1 MTVTKLIAKHIR
13 EAYFGGNWTWS
24 NMRDNVADVSWE
36 EAITPVENLNTI
48 AVLFYHS
55 TYFVNALLK
64 VLEGRPL
71 DSKDE
76 YSFTHPPIQS
86 EKDWENMQ
94 TLAWEEVEKVA
105 GLVEQL
111 PDSIL
116 FEFFSE
122 EKYGNYYRNLHGMIE
137 HTHYHMGQIAYVKK
151 LLRTKKY

>member
-13 EAYFGGNWTWS
+13 EAHFGGNWTWS
-24 NMRDNVADVSWE
+24 NMRDNVADVTWE

-55 TYFVNALLK
+55 TYFVNAILK
-64 VLEGRPL
+64 VLEGRAL

-86 EKDWENMQ
+86 AQDWENMQ

-105 GLVEQL
+105 SLVEQL
-111 PDSIL
+111 PDSKL

-137 HTHYHMGQIAYVKK
+137 HTHYHMGQIAHVKK
-151 LLRTKKY
+151 LLRAK